1 MPTTTIELD
10 ADLQEKVGALKAP
23 EQSPIAFVRA
33 LIEREH
39 SQREQLAAAAAY
51 QALLVAHPEEQAA
64 LAEWASARRCARQI
78 GVMKRGT
85 VVWVDL
91 SDAHPPER
99 GKVRP
104 AVIVSGDVHN
114 ATLDTVVV
122 VPTSSLAPEIL
133 PLRVRVGIFAGK
145 ESFAVVPG
153 LRQVSKRRLRGTLGL
168 VDTTQ
173 LASLDAS
180 LRTYLA

>member
-1 MPTTTIELD
+1 
-10 ADLQEKVGALKAP
+10 
-23 EQSPIAFVRA
+23 
-33 LIEREH
+33 
-39 SQREQLAAAAAY
+39 
-51 QALLVAHPEEQAA
+51 
-64 LAEWASARRCARQI
+64 
-78 GVMKRGT
+78 MKRGT

-91 SDAHPPER
+91 SNAHPPER

>member
-1 MPTTTIELD
+1 
-10 ADLQEKVGALKAP
+10 
-23 EQSPIAFVRA
+23 
-33 LIEREH
+33 
-39 SQREQLAAAAAY
+39 
-51 QALLVAHPEEQAA
+51 
-64 LAEWASARRCARQI
+64 
-78 GVMKRGT
+78 MKRGA

-91 SDAHPPER
+91 SDAHPPEM

-153 LRQVSKRRLRGTLGL
+153 LCQVSKRRLRGTLGL